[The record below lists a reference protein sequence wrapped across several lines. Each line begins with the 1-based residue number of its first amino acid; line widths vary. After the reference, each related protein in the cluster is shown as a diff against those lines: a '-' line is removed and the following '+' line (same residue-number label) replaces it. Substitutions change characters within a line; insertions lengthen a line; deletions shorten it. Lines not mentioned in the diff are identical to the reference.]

1 MKTKYVSHLKNH
13 LVIIIIIVV
22 TVSIHVIITIFSFIP
37 VSSEA
42 SLAAI
47 VLFQG
52 LFKSMQSSMSDT
64 CRQAS
69 LCQAL
74 VHLMLSH
81 LPGSLACILIS
92 AFYQG
97 LSRMEIFGQDNV
109 TVNELVNPGNFHFRS
124 FNVRNSSCVAHQEG
138 WQVRDRCTQVF
149 M

>member
-1 MKTKYVSHLKNH
+1 MIL
-13 LVIIIIIVV
+13 LVMMRRKMITFSVV
-22 TVSIHVIITIFSFIP
+22 DV
-37 VSSEA
+37 
-42 SLAAI
+42 AI
-47 VLFQG
+47 LLQTQRR
-52 LFKSMQSSMSDT
+52 LLIL
-64 CRQAS
+64 R
-69 LCQAL
+69 
-74 VHLMLSH
+74 HLMLSQ